1 MTTFPK
7 AGWTAAAAA
16 LKPIEEGTWDN
27 IWGLMENVV
36 CSRVEE
42 GGGSN
47 SQH

>member
-1 MTTFPK
+1 MTTLSK
-7 AGWTAAAAA
+7 AEWTAAAA
-16 LKPIEEGTWDN
+16 LESIEEGAWDN

-42 GGGSN
+42 GGDSN